1 VSGRVKNQLPPT
13 AILLRVADDR
23 DDAPAPL
30 PSRRA
35 RAAARVRG
43 LAIDLTPLRIS
54 RDFRIL
60 WWGELVSHTGRHIT
74 VVALP
79 YQVYLLTRSP
89 LAVGLI
95 GLVQVAPLIVFSI
108 IGGAIADAVDRRKLL
123 AWTQVGLAS
132 SSLMLVGGTLAGDPP
147 LWFLYAAAGLIAA
160 FTGLDA
166 PARTAAI
173 PNLVPRDRL
182 ASAIAL
188 NQSLFQ
194 ASDVIGPAVGGLILA
209 RFGLVWAYAVD
220 AATFL
225 VALGT
230 VLALRPLPPKHEGG
244 SPARGWGAIREGFS
258 YLRGRRVLQSTFWI
272 DLNAMVFG
280 MPRALFPVLALE
292 RYGVGPVGLG
302 FLYSAAAAGALV
314 GLLASGWVGAVRH
327 QGRAV
332 LWAVALWGAAIVGF
346 GLSEVFWLALV
357 FLAVAGGAD
366 VISAVFRSTILQ
378 ERIPDRLRGRLSSIH
393 FAVVVGGPRL
403 GDVEAGVVAHLLS
416 PTISVVSGGVA
427 CIAGVGLVALLFP
440 QLARYHAGEET

>member
-1 VSGRVKNQLPPT
+1 VTG
-13 AILLRVADDR
+13 DR
-23 DDAPAPL
+23 DDAPTPI

-35 RAAARVRG
+35 RAAARIRG
-43 LAIDLTPLRIS
+43 LAIDLTPLRAS
-54 RDFRIL
+54 RDFRLL
-60 WWGELVSHTGRHIT
+60 WLGEIVSHTGRHIT

-79 YQVYLLTRSP
+79 YQVFIQTRSP

-95 GLVQVAPLIVFSI
+95 GLAQVVPLIVFSI
-108 IGGAIADAVDRRKLL
+108 VGGAVADAVDRRKLL
-123 AWTQVGLAS
+123 AWTQVGLGAS
-132 SSLMLVGGTLAGDPP
+132 SLLLVGGAVAGHPP
-147 LWFLYAAAGLIAA
+147 LWFLYAAAALVAA
-160 FTGLDA
+160 LTGLDA

-173 PNLVPRDRL
+173 PNLVPRNRL
-182 ASAIAL
+182 SSAIAL
-188 NQSLFQ
+188 NQALFQ

-209 RFGLVWAYAVD
+209 RFGLAWAYGID

-225 VALGT
+225 VALFT
-230 VLALRPLPPKHEGG
+230 VLALRPLPPQQHG
-244 SPARGWGAIREGFS
+244 STAGRGWSAIREGFA

-292 RYGVGPVGLG
+292 RYAVGPAGLG

-314 GLLASGWVGAVRH
+314 GLVTSGWVRRIRH

-332 LWAVALWGAAIVGF
+332 LWAVALWGAAIAAF
-346 GLSEVFWLALV
+346 GLSEVFWLGLA
-357 FLAVAGGAD
+357 FLAVAGAAD

-378 ERIPDRLRGRLSSIH
+378 ESVPDRLRGRLSSIH

-416 PTISVVSGGVA
+416 PVASVVTGGLA
-427 CIAGVGLVALLFP
+427 CIVGVGLVALLFP
-440 QLARYHAGEET
+440 QLARYHAGDET